1 MAIFI
6 LRTHYPSGQLRQ
18 TFCSSSG
25 LCIFRSERPNT
36 YTIHCVT
43 VAIFILRTH
52 YPSGQLYNRQTFC
65 SSSGL
70 CVSSIKTGAR
80 HVMRPGE
87 LPFVAR
93 RSRLISK
100 ESGSRRIMRL
110 APVFILETHNQ
121 MNYNYKCL
129 AKFVKSDN
137 ASSSIKTAIDALS
150 VWTHKASSG
159 VKTADVKFTLRRS
172 IENKWICC
180 QKSSIKWGC
189 RSLLRELQFTMK
201 Q

>member
-87 LPFVAR
+87 LLFVAR

-100 ESGSRRIMRL
+100 ESGSTCIMRL

-121 MNYNYKCL
+121 MNYKCL

-150 VWTHKASSG
+150 V
-159 VKTADVKFTLRRS
+159 
-172 IENKWICC
+172 
-180 QKSSIKWGC
+180 
-189 RSLLRELQFTMK
+189 
-201 Q
+201 